1 MADNDVCF
9 YSDGLRLVG
18 NLHLPDQSGETG
30 VPVVVLCHGLG
41 GIKDLVLSELA
52 APLVE
57 AGFAVLRFDY
67 RGFGGSAG
75 KRWRLIPMEQVDD
88 IRAAVTFLETVPE
101 VDSSRVGVYGTSFGG
116 GNAVVA
122 AALDERICCVV
133 SQVAVADGHGWM
145 RSLRRHWEWL
155 EFRQRVRADA
165 RRRVVDGESEYVPSD
180 EIMPPDPH
188 SDSWHQ
194 EVLREFPERRYDL
207 PLETGER
214 IMEYRPVDYA
224 PRLGNR
230 PCLVIGVDGDA
241 IAPTDQL
248 YQLYQVVP
256 GPKRYHLVRGTT
268 HHGIYSG
275 PALVEATGQATA
287 WFETYLGDPATRTV
301 RCA

>member
-1 MADNDVCF
+1 MTDNEVCF

-18 NLHLPDQSGETG
+18 NLHLPEPSGEKG
-30 VPVVVLCHGLG
+30 APVVVLCHGLG
-41 GIKDLVLSELA
+41 GIKDLVLPDIAS
-52 APLVE
+52 PLVE

-67 RGFGGSAG
+67 RGFGSSEG

-88 IRAAVTFLETVPE
+88 IRSAVTFISTVPE
-101 VDSSRVGVYGTSFGG
+101 VDSTRIGVYGTSFGG

-122 AALDERICCVV
+122 AALDERIRCVV
-133 SQVAVADGHGWM
+133 SQVAVADGCRWM

-155 EFRQRVRADA
+155 EFRQRVRTDAA
-165 RRRVVDGESEYVPSD
+165 RRVLTGESEYVSSD

-188 SDSWHQ
+188 SDSWHK
-194 EVLREFPERRYDL
+194 EVLQQFPERRYDL

-224 PRLGNR
+224 PLLGNR
-230 PCLVIGVDGDA
+230 PCLIIGAEGDA

-248 YQLYQVVP
+248 YELYQVVP
-256 GPKRYHLVRGTT
+256 GPKRYHLVEGTT

-275 PALVEATGQATA
+275 TALAEATGEATA
-287 WFETYLGDPATRTV
+287 WFTTYLSDLTRV
-301 RCA
+301 AQCA